1 MGSKQGTYV
10 NNNKTQILPGFPH
23 RNFTLFSATGYFSHI
38 IPPNPYLKNWNGYEF

>member
-23 RNFTLFSATGYFSHI
+23 RNFTLFSARCHLSHI
-38 IPPNPYLKNWNGYEF
+38 IPSIQYLKNWNGYEF